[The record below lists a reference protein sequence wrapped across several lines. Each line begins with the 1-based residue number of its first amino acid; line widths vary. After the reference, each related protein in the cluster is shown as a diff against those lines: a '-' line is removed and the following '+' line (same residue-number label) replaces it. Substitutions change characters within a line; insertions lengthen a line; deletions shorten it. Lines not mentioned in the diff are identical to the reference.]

1 MPFRLSANAVQR
13 ILRSLLVAELAAG
26 GRKLSTT
33 DAATWPSELSL
44 ADDGLGLDSLELLA
58 CAGAVNQ
65 LFQLHETGIE
75 DYLLSER
82 RLDAWATI
90 VATGLN
96 EGVSGFT
103 FATSG
108 STGAPKRCGHSL
120 AVLDAETAFW
130 AARYA
135 GVARVVQAVPA
146 HHIYG
151 CLFVALLPDRLDVP
165 VLDARPLAPGR
176 LARTL
181 RADDLLVGFPAGLAQ
196 LLRSMP
202 DLPQGIR
209 CVSSTGPLPAA
220 THKALRDAG
229 AAEVTEVYGSSETA
243 GLAFR
248 TDPAAPF
255 RLLPRWR
262 PGQAGDAASVIECA
276 TGTEIALPDRADWD
290 AAGALWL
297 RGRKDHAVQVG
308 GVNVF
313 PARVAARLAEHPLVI
328 DCAVRLD
335 ETLPEPRL
343 KAFVVTA
350 QGQPVDAV
358 VAVLDAWCRQNFSA
372 AERPVRFDCGD
383 ALPRSELG
391 KATDWQRAA

>member
-1 MPFRLSANAVQR
+1 MPFRLSASAVQR

-26 GRKLSTT
+26 GRKLGVAE
-33 DAATWPSELSL
+33 AATWPEDLSL
-44 ADDGLGLDSLELLA
+44 AEDGLALDSLELLA

-82 RLDAWATI
+82 RFDAWATI
-90 VATGLN
+90 IAAGLN

-130 AARYA
+130 ASRYA
-135 GVARVVQAVPA
+135 GIARVVQAVPA

-165 VLDARPLAPGR
+165 VLDARPMPPGKLAQ
-176 LARTL
+176 TL
-181 RADDLLVGFPAGLAQ
+181 RADDLLVGFPAGYAQ
-196 LLRSMP
+196 LLRSLP
-202 DLPQGIR
+202 ALPQGIR
-209 CVSSTGPLPAA
+209 CVSSTGPLPAE
-220 THKALRDAG
+220 TQRALHDAG

-248 TDPAAPF
+248 TGPVAPF
-255 RLLPRWR
+255 QLLPRWR
-262 PGQAGDAASVIECA
+262 PGQPGDAASVIECA
-276 TGTEIALPDRADWD
+276 SGTETALPDRAEWD

-313 PARVAARLAEHPLVI
+313 PARIASRLAEHPLVLE
-328 DCAVRLD
+328 CAVRLD
-335 ETLPEPRL
+335 ETLSEPRL

-350 QGQPVDAV
+350 AGQPVDAV
-358 VAVLDAWCRQNFSA
+358 VAVLDAWCRQSFSA

-383 ALPRSELG
+383 ALALSDLG
-391 KATDWQRAA
+391 KLTDWQRVA

>member
-1 MPFRLSANAVQR
+1 MPFRLSASAVQR

-26 GRKLSTT
+26 GRKLGVAE
-33 DAATWPSELSL
+33 AATWPDDLSL
-44 ADDGLGLDSLELLA
+44 AEDGLALDSLELLA

-82 RLDAWATI
+82 RLDAWGTI
-90 VATGLN
+90 VAAGLQ

-120 AVLDAETAFW
+120 AVLEAETAFW
-130 AARYA
+130 TARYA
-135 GVARVVQAVPA
+135 GVGRIVQAVPA

-151 CLFVALLPDRLDVP
+151 CLFVGLLPDRLGVP
-165 VLDARPLAPGR
+165 VLDARPMPPGKLA
-176 LARTL
+176 LTL
-181 RADDLLVGFPAGLAQ
+181 RADDLLVGFPAGHAQ
-196 LLRSMP
+196 MLRS
-202 DLPQGIR
+202 LPALPPGIR

-220 THKALRDAG
+220 TQLALRDAG

-248 TDPAAPF
+248 TNPMAPF

-262 PGQAGDAASVIECA
+262 PGQAGDDASVIECV
-276 TGTEIALPDRADWD
+276 TGAEVSLPDRAEWD

-313 PARVAARLAEHPLVI
+313 PARIAARLAEHPLVTQ
-328 DCAVRLD
+328 CAVRLD

-343 KAFVVTA
+343 KAFIVTA
-350 QGQPVDAV
+350 AGHPVNAV

-383 ALPRSELG
+383 ALPQSELG
-391 KATDWQRAA
+391 KLADWQHAA